1 MDRVVSG
8 AGCTYKLWQPSR
20 RASTK
25 TLPISRDSVFPSIR
39 ALPLQTPPDEFPFSE
54 CLTRRSPNTPLLTWS
69 NSSES
74 TSSLSPPPARC
85 ERPLTP
91 TTQLPWGFISRPQ
104 GGIGL
109 APSSDALVAQKVY
122 DTTECDPPHTV
133 SSFTVLPSVLFRTI
147 PRPLPVPLSLVP
159 PEHIQIS
166 PVAGGDLDMTLYVV
180 VVFLLLEFR
189 RVVGLNYYMIDAWGR
204 CVE

>member
-1 MDRVVSG
+1 M
-8 AGCTYKLWQPSR
+8 
-20 RASTK
+20 
-25 TLPISRDSVFPSIR
+25 
-39 ALPLQTPPDEFPFSE
+39 
-54 CLTRRSPNTPLLTWS
+54 
-69 NSSES
+69 
-74 TSSLSPPPARC
+74 
-85 ERPLTP
+85 
-91 TTQLPWGFISRPQ
+91 SRPH

-109 APSSDALVAQKVY
+109 APSSDALVARKVY

-180 VVFLLLEFR
+180 FFLSFWFLDFR
-189 RVVGLNYYMIDAWGR
+189 RVVGLNHYMIDAWGR